1 MDLNIFHIDA
11 FVSESCKGSTACI
24 IPLDN
29 WLSDETLLQ
38 ISLRNSVPE
47 TAFIIIKKNI
57 ILLRWFTPEIE
68 MDLCGHATLAA
79 AYCIIKELNYKT
91 DKIIF
96 ETLSGKLE
104 VRVKNNIYQL
114 NFPARNPV
122 QTTLPEII
130 KKAISIQPKFVL
142 KSRDYILVYKN
153 ESDVQNITVN
163 QKILDKINLDP
174 GGVCVTSVG
183 NNSDFV
189 SRFFTPQ
196 SSILEDPVTGS
207 AHCSLVPYWSSIL
220 KKNTLRALQI
230 SDRGGLLMCENKDE
244 RVIIG
249 GKAITFFK
257 ETVSLDSIL

>member
-1 MDLNIFHIDA
+1 M
-11 FVSESCKGSTACI
+11 
-24 IPLDN
+24 
-29 WLSDETLLQ
+29 
-38 ISLRNSVPE
+38 
-47 TAFIIIKKNI
+47 
-57 ILLRWFTPEIE
+57 
-68 MDLCGHATLAA
+68 
-79 AYCIIKELNYKT
+79 
-91 DKIIF
+91 
-96 ETLSGKLE
+96 
-104 VRVKNNIYQL
+104 
-114 NFPARNPV
+114 
-122 QTTLPEII
+122 QTTLPEVI

-142 KSRDYILVYKN
+142 KSRDYILVYEN

-163 QKILDKINLDP
+163 QNILDKINLDP

-220 KKNTLRALQI
+220 NKHTLRALQI

-257 ETVSLDSIL
+257 ETVSLDSIV